1 MRHGRLVL
9 CSALGTGALTLTA
22 LVLAPTSAAVDP
34 QTATIDFECGSF
46 GAGAATLKA
55 AQNGTSATIELSTSA
70 ITAPINV
77 GAGAVNSTL
86 TLTKNGTGTTTF
98 TGNANPAIP
107 AGSPISSGPLNG
119 TVAPGDSLAAKS
131 LKIVVFGITV
141 NCNATSAQKPGPFV
155 F

>member
-1 MRHGRLVL
+1 MRHGRFTL
-9 CSALGTGALTLTA
+9 CSALGTGALAAVA
-22 LVLAPTSAAVDP
+22 LVLAPAAGAVDP
-34 QTATIDFECGSF
+34 QEATIDFECGSF
-46 GAGAATLKA
+46 GSGSAKLTAT
-55 AQNGTSATIELSTSA
+55 QNGTSATIEVSTSA
-70 ITAPINV
+70 ITAPVDV

-107 AGSPISSGPLNG
+107 AGSPVSTGPMNG
-119 TVAPGDSLAAKS
+119 TVASGDRLSATS

-141 NCNATSAQKPGPFV
+141 TCNATSEQKPGPFV